1 MILTGGIEMTTL
13 TASTAKGRFLSLLRK
28 THDLGEKYT
37 ITHNG
42 TPCAVLMSNDEYEG
56 LLETLEILQDKN
68 ITKEL
73 LLSLQEANQG
83 KTISFKQVVGRQ
95 QKK

>member
-1 MILTGGIEMTTL
+1 MTTL
-13 TASTAKGRFLSLLRK
+13 TASTAKGKFLSLLRRS
-28 THDLGEKYT
+28 HDLGEKYT
-37 ITHNG
+37 ITHKG
-42 TPCAVLMSNDEYEG
+42 RPCAVLMSTDEYEG
-56 LLETLEILQDKN
+56 LIETLEILQDKN

-73 LLSLQEANQG
+73 LLSIKEADHG